1 MQNNLDLLA
10 APTQWEESKKS
21 FASQAHEAQQ
31 SFVVSTHL
39 KKKRRC
45 LYC

>member
-10 APTQWEESKKS
+10 APTQQEESKKS

-31 SFVVSTHL
+31 SFVKSAL
-39 KKKRRC
+39 I
-45 LYC
+45 